1 MKKKALASLLI
12 AGLSLGLLAGCGGNG
27 NDNQEPNQD
36 AQQEAP
42 VVITVGASATPHAEI
57 LNAAK
62 DLLLEEGYDLK
73 VVEFTD
79 YVQPNLSLQSGDL
92 DANYFQHL
100 PYLENFNE
108 ENNTQLISAAEI
120 HYEPFGIYPGKT
132 ASLEELADGAEIAVP
147 NDTTNEARAL
157 LLLEAQEII
166 KINPDAGLQATINDI
181 TENPH
186 NVKIIELEAA
196 MLARTLNEVDFAVI
210 NGNYALAANLNAS
223 TDALAIEDKDSPATT
238 YANIVAVRD
247 GEQES
252 EKTQALVKALKSDT
266 VKAFIEEKYNGAVVP
281 MF

>member
-252 EKTQALVKALKSDT
+252 EKAQALVKALKSDT